1 MSENPYA
8 TPTDPGFI
16 LAERRNFK
24 DMPTRDLNKLRND
37 SHSIRAIAALML
49 LSVLGFSIIFGSVI
63 MVGISLGTSGVGM
76 AELAAIGIFVIIPG
90 FTGYAL
96 LKRPKW
102 GRVVG
107 FISGVFM
114 LLGFPIGTLIGIF
127 FLISLIRG
135 ERLFGPD
142 RIPHKDLE
150 TEWKYRRKNK
160 VQ

>member
-8 TPTDPGFI
+8 TPTDPGFV

-37 SHSIRAIAALML
+37 SHSIRAIAMLMMLGAGFVL
-49 LSVLGFSIIFGSVI
+49 LV
-63 MVGISLGTSGVGM
+63 VGM
-76 AELAAIGIFVIIPG
+76 MLAGEGGIYEAWLFEGIVLVQG
-90 FTGYAL
+90 LVAFGL
-96 LKRPKW
+96 LKRPNW

-107 FISGVFM
+107 FIAAVFM
-114 LLGFPIGTLIGIF
+114 LLGFPVGTVIGVL
-127 FLISLIRG
+127 FLISLVRG
-135 ERLFGPD
+135 KRLFGPD

>member
-16 LAERRNFK
+16 LAERQNFK

-37 SHSIRAIAALML
+37 SHSIRAIAGLMMLGMGLVL
-49 LSVLGFSIIFGSVI
+49 LVVGLMIGGEGGVYEVGLF
-63 MVGISLGTSGVGM
+63 VGIVLVQGLVAFG
-76 AELAAIGIFVIIPG
+76 
-90 FTGYAL
+90 L
-96 LKRPKW
+96 LKRPNW
-102 GRVVG
+102 GRVIG
-107 FISGVFM
+107 FISAAFM
-114 LLGFPIGTLIGIF
+114 LLGFPIGTLIGVF
-127 FLISLIRG
+127 FLISLVRG

-142 RIPHKDLE
+142 RLLHKDLE